1 MDGMT
6 LWHDWVLRLIAL
18 KPHKWLYFQR
28 GFYALS
34 LIQQAS

>member
-1 MDGMT
+1 
-6 LWHDWVLRLIAL
+6 LWKDWALSLIAL

-34 LIQQAS
+34 LMQQPF